1 MYKGDTMER
10 LNEASTDLKEAID
23 NYLYSRDDT
32 HTDKEIIALADEM
45 LIKMLDYVRV
55 INDIALATRDSI
67 QDMKQ

>member
-1 MYKGDTMER
+1 MDL
-10 LNEASTDLKEAID
+10 LNKATADLKGAID
-23 NYLYSRDDT
+23 DYLYSRDDT

-45 LIKMLDYVRV
+45 LMKMLDYVRV